1 MTVGYGDAV
10 PQTDYGR
17 LVASLT
23 MLASVIILA
32 LPISVGPSLHP
43 L

>member
-10 PQTDYGR
+10 PQTIWGR
-17 LVASLT
+17 LVAVLT

-32 LPISVGPSLHP
+32 LPISVRNMP
-43 L
+43 